1 MNLNTLDNMVRL
13 AIIDHVTH
21 ELFVEDVTMT
31 EIEQV
36 GGEQEY
42 IDQNYTFEGEYSWD
56 FIAEATYYSETDK
69 TGRNIM
75 FDVD

>member
-1 MNLNTLDNMVRL
+1 MIRL

-21 ELFVEDVTMT
+21 ELIVEDVSFT
-31 EIEQV
+31 EIEMA

-56 FIAEATYYSETDK
+56 FIDDAIYYSEVNKRGMNIEFD
-69 TGRNIM
+69 RNYL
-75 FDVD
+75 